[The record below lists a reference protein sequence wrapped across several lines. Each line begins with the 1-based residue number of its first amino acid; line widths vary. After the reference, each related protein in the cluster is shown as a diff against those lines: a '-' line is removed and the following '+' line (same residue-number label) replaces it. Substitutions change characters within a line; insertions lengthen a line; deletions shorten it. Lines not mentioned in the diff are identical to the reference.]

1 MEEKG
6 DGLVE
11 EMDDEYDV
19 PEEVEDVIE
28 ELLAGLRDRET
39 VVRWTAAKGIFL
51 LNHLNKIDKYISAET
66 ATQVYLLLL

>member
-39 VVRWTAAKGIFL
+39 VVRWTDAKGIFL
-51 LNHLNKIDKYISAET
+51 LNHLN
-66 ATQVYLLLL
+66 